1 MRETLDLEPGP
12 VAVGL
17 VVGAGG
23 LLFVLEPVVDPFS
36 VGDLVVRPV
45 ALSAVALAAGF
56 SLGAV
61 VFYRRGRRLF
71 AFAHAVF
78 GVAWA
83 GLVVGTLVGAGWLV
97 VGAVLLVVAGVG
109 FLLDQ
114 GRRSR

>member
-1 MRETLDLEPGP
+1 VSASLDPEPGP

-17 VVGAGG
+17 VVGLGG
-23 LLFVLEPVVDPFS
+23 LLFLLEPVVDPVP
-36 VGDLVVRPV
+36 VGGLVVRPV
-45 ALSAVALAAGF
+45 ALSAVALACGF

-71 AFAHAVF
+71 ALAHAVF

-97 VGAVLLVVAGVG
+97 VGAVVLVVAGIG
-109 FLLDQ
+109 FLAE
-114 GRRSR
+114 RSRRR